1 MPRAPSTKLTKIS
14 EDDVLARWASLSPE
28 LRQAS
33 FTFADEVLVERMR
46 AALSLSMIQ
55 HQASRLGGGNAMLPK
70 RADPSLLISTFCIGQ
85 LSSRSGADVLV
96 LSVDLQFVMCDD
108 DLLDRCRIVLPDFL
122 SPRAGRR
129 QTPMER
135 WKDLFS
141 QESASVGACQQQL
154 AKLIEQALW
163 AMALEPALSPV
174 DETSEELNYDDS
186 ASSAATAS
194 GKGKGKRIRSRRKA
208 LETLLESDFID
219 DTLFR
224 TTSTSSTSADSSDTV
239 VRPTSST
246 SADSSAAP
254 CSEATQIEEEAETRR
269 PSKTSSRGCDVD
281 VENDRRPSTTSS
293 SSKCSPMD
301 AHMASMVSMDEE
313 ATDAVTNGCPH
324 GVNGVNASHMHV
336 EHDRATSSHH
346 RRREDDAEE
355 PDDVRY
361 RPAAI
366 LRQHVHIDVEVD
378 EISSD
383 QCLGLGVFTDAIID
397 VTVARQR
404 SSTEGCPR
412 PPAAWLRLQSPS
424 AIEQI
429 SGGGHYA
436 LAAVLREK
444 HTFLDILEG
453 EALMALSLRYP
464 RRARTTSPVSTRL

>member
-301 AHMASMVSMDEE
+301 AHMASMVSM
-313 ATDAVTNGCPH
+313 
-324 GVNGVNASHMHV
+324 
-336 EHDRATSSHH
+336 
-346 RRREDDAEE
+346 RRT
-355 PDDVRY
+355 
-361 RPAAI
+361 
-366 LRQHVHIDVEVD
+366 
-378 EISSD
+378 
-383 QCLGLGVFTDAIID
+383 C
-397 VTVARQR
+397 
-404 SSTEGCPR
+404 
-412 PPAAWLRLQSPS
+412 
-424 AIEQI
+424 
-429 SGGGHYA
+429 
-436 LAAVLREK
+436 
-444 HTFLDILEG
+444 
-453 EALMALSLRYP
+453 M
-464 RRARTTSPVSTRL
+464 